1 MTLKD
6 ELMFWDQSENQLHKF
21 PKIPGLSLQDHD
33 RRSLNFT
40 LFI

>member
-1 MTLKD
+1 M
-6 ELMFWDQSENQLHKF
+6 MFWDQSKNQLHKF
-21 PKIPGLSLQDHD
+21 PKITELSYQDHD